1 MDIVF
6 NLYFDQLTKLTRR
19 TFLTRAGILAGGA
32 YPTMMAMGL
41 LRESPAHPFKL
52 EGAGN
57 GRRVLILGAGLAGMA
72 AAYELGK
79 LGYQC
84 TILEAR
90 ERAGG
95 RCWTIRKGSSN
106 IETGQPQHTAGFDE
120 GQYFNAGPSRIPH
133 HHALT
138 LHYCKELNVPIQ
150 VYNNVNEGA
159 YYFSEGKGPLSNKKI
174 RVREIHNDVR
184 GWLNELLAKA
194 IDPGK
199 LDMGLTREDGEKV
212 IEYLRAEGGLDIDK
226 LYKASARRGYME
238 SPGAGEKVGRIADP
252 YKLSEILSSG
262 LMDPDFYN
270 VAEYT
275 YELQMTLFQAVGG
288 MDRIAAAFEKKLNG
302 QIRFNTEVISIHN
315 LEQGVKVVYK
325 DNGVEQAVESDL
337 CICTIPLPVLS
348 NIDHNFSSD
357 ASRAIDSIAY
367 MSTGKI
373 GLQFKRR
380 FWEEDE
386 DIYGGITHTNNQLT
400 QIFYPSYD
408 YLSGKGIL
416 IGYYNFNEKAKAT
429 GELSYLQREQL
440 ALEKGSL
447 IHPQYR
453 QEFETSFSVSWHKT
467 KYNMGGWALYSAE
480 ERRTLYKALLQ
491 PDRQVYFAGEHL
503 TWLNAWMAG
512 ALESARSV
520 VASLHARVT
529 GQRIGYPAVSS

>member
-1 MDIVF
+1 
-6 NLYFDQLTKLTRR
+6 
-19 TFLTRAGILAGGA
+19 
-32 YPTMMAMGL
+32 MMAMGL
-41 LRESPAHPFKL
+41 LRESPAHPFAL

-57 GRRVLILGAGLAGMA
+57 GKRVLILGAGLAGMA

-95 RCWTIRKGSSN
+95 RCWTIRNGSAN
-106 IETGQPQHTAGFDE
+106 IETGQPMHTAGFDK

-138 LHYCKELNVPIQ
+138 LHYCKVLNVPIQ
-150 VYNNVNEGA
+150 VYNNVNEST
-159 YYFSEGKGPLSNKKI
+159 YFFSEGKGPLSNKKI
-174 RVREIHNDVR
+174 RVREIHNDIR

-194 IDPGK
+194 IDQGK
-199 LDMGLTREDGEKV
+199 LDAGLTREDGEKLLA
-212 IEYLRAEGGLDIDK
+212 YLRAEGGLDIDK

-238 SPGAGEKVGRIADP
+238 PPGAGEKVGRIADP
-252 YKLSEILSSG
+252 YKLSEIIASG

-288 MDRIAAAFEKKLNG
+288 MDRIAAAFENTLKG
-302 QIRFNTEVISIHN
+302 QIRFNAEVISIHN

-325 DNGVEQAVESDL
+325 EKGIEQGIESDL

-348 NIDHNFSSD
+348 NIDHNFSPG

-491 PDRQVYFAGEHL
+491 PDKQVYFAGEHL

-529 GQRIGYPAVSS
+529 GQTIHYPAVSA